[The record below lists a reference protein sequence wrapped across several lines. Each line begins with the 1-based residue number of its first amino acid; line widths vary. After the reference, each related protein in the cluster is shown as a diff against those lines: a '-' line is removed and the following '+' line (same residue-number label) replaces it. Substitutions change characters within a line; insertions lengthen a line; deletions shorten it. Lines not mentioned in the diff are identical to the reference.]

1 MSAVRGRHAPVLVMT
16 ITPRAARRQP
26 PARMEIPRLRRAL
39 STLAEATDLREAPHT
54 EPPLE
59 PRLRALVAEQ
69 LGLDTDA
76 LARNVSL
83 VDDLAADSL
92 DLAELALA
100 LEDAFGICVPD
111 ETLAEV
117 RTYGELVETMETMN
131 RRQLAVHA
139 NRSASQEP
147 PFAWVCLVRPS
158 GDGGTLERA
167 GWLTPYTLETVL
179 DSALRA
185 GPGARLE
192 ITVPATVGADRLR
205 SLERQ
210 FVSLRDRDL
219 EVRVRRDPNV
229 PPAYP
234 VVAA

>member
-1 MSAVRGRHAPVLVMT
+1 MSAVRGRHAPLLVMT
-16 ITPRAARRQP
+16 ITPRAARREP
-26 PARMEIPRLRRAL
+26 VRMEIPRLRRVL
-39 STLAEATDLREAPHT
+39 STLAEATDLRPAPRT
-54 EPPLE
+54 PPPLE
-59 PRLRALVAEQ
+59 PRLRVLVAEQ

-76 LARNVSL
+76 LAGDVSL

-100 LEDAFGICVPD
+100 LEDAFGLRVPD
-111 ETLAEV
+111 EALAEV

-139 NRSASQEP
+139 SRSASQEP

-192 ITVPATVGADRLR
+192 ITVPANLGAERLR

-210 FVSLRDRDL
+210 FVALRDRDL
-219 EVRVRRDPNV
+219 EVRVRRDPHV
-229 PPAYP
+229 PPLHP
-234 VVAA
+234 EAAA